1 MPITKFSKTQDT
13 KKHLMKKYIILL
25 VVTLV
30 AFTSCEQDVLVY
42 DNENGQAY
50 VKFAQ
55 SAIDLPVVFDSS
67 ADIEIP
73 VQVSTISSS
82 DRTVSV
88 GVVNTGSDD
97 QATAGQFTV
106 GGSVTIPANSYE
118 GMLSF
123 TGIDDGIEIG
133 ETKTVTLEITD
144 IAGSAGANIEP
155 TPLVISMFQVCPV
168 AEDFFIG
175 DYELTTTAV
184 GIFGTTVFPQGVVS
198 ITQGASSPDARVFN
212 AQIYPDLGAF
222 GNIDFNFTLVCGTV
236 VVAGG
241 QVTGVGCAGSST
253 SLGPR
258 AATGGYTAGDDSV
271 LVIDFADDEGGA
283 SCGGRSSCVY
293 NLDKSVILN

>member
-1 MPITKFSKTQDT
+1 
-13 KKHLMKKYIILL
+13 MKKYIVLF
-25 VVTLV
+25 LV
-30 AFTSCEQDVLVY
+30 ATIGLTSCEEDLLVY
-42 DNENGQAY
+42 DNENGQTY
-50 VKFAQ
+50 VKFSQ

-73 VQVSTISSS
+73 VQVSTVSSS

-88 GVVNTGSDD
+88 GVVSTGGDNEAS
-97 QATAGQFTV
+97 AGQFNV

-118 GMLSF
+118 GMLAF

-144 IAGSAGANIEP
+144 FSGGAGANLET

-168 AEDFFIG
+168 TEDFFIG
-175 DYELTTTAV
+175 DYELATTAV
-184 GIFGTTVFPQGVVS
+184 GIFGTTVFPQGVVTIS
-198 ITQGASSPDARVFN
+198 QGASSPDARVFN
-212 AQIYPDLGAF
+212 AQIYPDLGTF

-258 AATGGYTAGDDSV
+258 TATGGYTAGDDSV

-283 SCGGRSSCVY
+283 SCGAEVAASITLTKV
-293 NLDKSVILN
+293 